1 MIWFLLIWRWSW
13 RVSRHCNKLAHEK
26 KLPDAVETKNMCALI
41 DCQAPEETQL
51 QVKLLKAELQD
62 QVPGTASRHG
72 RGECHTVSLRRWSY
86 TEVSFPPASSAKPR
100 TWAIMSDFQRSMSD
114 CIDSMYAVCRFFLK
128 HVLLAEVCSGA
139 ICTSDKVWGRSWKR
153 RYVGQ
158 AETKL
163 KMACICTAG
172 LHLQVGR
179 AGSNWP
185 LVSTGIQTV
194 SSPCLHRWCSKSV
207 LQAC

>member
-1 MIWFLLIWRWSW
+1 MIWLLLIWPWSW

-26 KLPDAVETKNMCALI
+26 TARCCRNKNLCVHWL
-41 DCQAPEETQL
+41 
-51 QVKLLKAELQD
+51 
-62 QVPGTASRHG
+62 PGTRRDTASGEIIESWTSGSGSWDLWHG
-72 RGECHTVSLRRWSY
+72 RGECQTVSLRRWSY

-114 CIDSMYAVCRFFLK
+114 GIDSMYAVCRFFLK

-139 ICTSDKVWGRSWKR
+139 ICTSDKVGGRSWKR

-163 KMACICTAG
+163 KNG
-172 LHLQVGR
+172 LHLYCR
-179 AGSNWP
+179 PA
-185 LVSTGIQTV
+185 
-194 SSPCLHRWCSKSV
+194 SPSWQSR
-207 LQAC
+207 Q